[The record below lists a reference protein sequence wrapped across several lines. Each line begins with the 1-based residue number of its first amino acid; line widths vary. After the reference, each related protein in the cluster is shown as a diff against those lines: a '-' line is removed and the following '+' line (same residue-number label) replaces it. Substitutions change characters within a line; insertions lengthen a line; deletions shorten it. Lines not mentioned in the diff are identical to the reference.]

1 MCLRIG
7 ERFDAMGN
15 RMAFNGL
22 RTDKIETRMLF
33 ERGQALRE
41 SVREADVIPILNEHE
56 VIVVA
61 TLEQAVQSERRSRSF
76 RVTDQHVLWSDEA
89 QNLLHVVGHGPI
101 YKHPILPVMGQG
113 VRNRYLGRTDRQ
125 HKKVRVGPRIN
136 SGKYGESV
144 HSEMTMKLI
153 RPWMRKPY
161 GGYNTYIRMLE
172 RMQGKVRRPVRLCV
186 TWTAYWW
193 RFQFL
198 SRAPFLVTVHG
209 KEIGHRSSGMLRW
222 MQEHV
227 YRRAEGIIAIS
238 RYTAKELRA
247 QFPEVDASKIQVIH
261 HGLPIMAFPPKSEHG
276 VPVRILSIGQWIE
289 RKGFDLLIGSVRRL
303 SKANRVSL
311 DIVTDDQ
318 APTIADPNIRIHR
331 NADEVTKR
339 QLLADADIFVLA
351 NRHIGSDFEGFGYV
365 VLEAMQAG
373 LPCVVGRNGGPAE
386 IIREGLD
393 GFVIDSEQTDD
404 LDQAIRT
411 LALDPK
417 LRERMGAS
425 AKARAQSEFSEE
437 SVLNVLNAYISS

>member
-1 MCLRIG
+1 
-7 ERFDAMGN
+7 
-15 RMAFNGL
+15 MAFNGL
-22 RTDKIETRMLF
+22 RTEEIKTRMLI

-41 SVREADVIPILNEHE
+41 SVRQAHIIPILDEDE
-56 VIVVA
+56 VVVA
-61 TLEQAVQSERRSRSF
+61 TRLEQAVQSECRTRSDL
-76 RVTDQHVLWSDEA
+76 VTDQHILRSDEA
-89 QNLLHVVGHGPI
+89 ENLLHIVGHRPVH
-101 YKHPILPVMGQG
+101 KHPVTPLMGRG

-136 SGKYGESV
+136 SGKYGVSV
-144 HSEMTMKLI
+144 HSEMTMTLI

-193 RFQFL
+193 RFEFL
-198 SRAPFLVTVHG
+198 KRRAFFVTVHG
-209 KEIGHRSSGMLRW
+209 KEIGHRSSGMWRW
-222 MQEHV
+222 MQEYV

-238 RYTAKELRA
+238 RYTATELHAR
-247 QFPEVDASKIQVIH
+247 FPEVEEVKIHLIH
-261 HGLPIMAFPPKSEHG
+261 HGLPAMSFPPKSTKGGE
-276 VPVRILSIGQWIE
+276 VRILSIGQWIE

-318 APTIADPNIRIHR
+318 APSIAEPNIRIHR

-351 NRHIGSDFEGFGYV
+351 NRHIGTDFEGFGYV

-386 IIREGLD
+386 IIRDGLD
-393 GFVIDSEQTDD
+393 GFVIDPEQSDD
-404 LDQAIRT
+404 LDRAIRT
-411 LALDPK
+411 LVEEPG

-425 AKARAQSEFSEE
+425 AKARSQSEFSEE
-437 SVLNVLNAYISS
+437 GVLNAMNAYLST